1 MKKLI
6 YAIVC
11 SFVFSQSVM
20 ADDRDAAEQLI
31 KTSLDEVISVL
42 QKKDLST
49 EKKNKQINEIVTP
62 MFDYK
67 SMAMLTLEK
76 KYWPGLSKEEKGKFT
91 DLFVERMKASYREKL
106 TLYSDE
112 RVIYETAV
120 QVKNKIKIQTYLISK
135 DNKISILYKLYHPKG
150 QWKVYD
156 FEIQGVSII
165 QTYRSDFTQ
174 VLQNGTIDDLMLE
187 LERAEDS

>member
-11 SFVFSQSVM
+11 SFVLSQSVM
-20 ADDRDAAEQLI
+20 ADDRDTAEQLI

-42 QKKDLST
+42 QKKDLCL
-49 EKKNKQINEIVTP
+49 EKKNSQINEIVTP
-62 MFDYK
+62 MFDFQR
-67 SMAMLTLEK
+67 MAMLTLGK
-76 KYWPGLSKEEKGKFT
+76 KYWPGLSKEEKEKFT
-91 DLFVERMKASYREKL
+91 DLFVERMKDSYREKL
-106 TLYSDE
+106 TLYTDE

-150 QWKVYD
+150 QWKIYD
-156 FEIQGVSII
+156 LEVQGVSII
-165 QTYRSDFTQ
+165 QTFRSQYTQ
-174 VLQNGTIDDLMLE
+174 ILQNGTIDDLLIKLE
-187 LERAEDS
+187 KPVDG